1 MSRTELINY
10 FFDNILG
17 YKKSYL
23 EIGLCDPNKN
33 YYNVHSAN
41 KESVDPFVEQPELY
55 EYEMRNVVTYK
66 MTSDDFFL
74 NYKKTYDLIFID
86 GLHIASQVVKDI
98 KNSYNSLNPGGY
110 IIIHDCLPVKKEFQ
124 DESRPCT
131 TWNGTVW
138 KAIVNLY
145 KAGIDYNTLDINP
158 NSSEP
163 GEEGCCIIKYN
174 GIRDFSLYDA
184 TTLDYDEVFS
194 NIKIRNSIMHVISE
208 DEFYNIYKKELK
220 K

>member
-1 MSRTELINY
+1 MSRTDLINY

-55 EYEMRNVVTYK
+55 EYEIRNVVTYK

-110 IIIHDCLPVKKEFQ
+110 IILHDCLPTQKEHQ
-124 DESRPCT
+124 DESRPCV
-131 TWNGTVW
+131 TWNGTTW

-145 KAGIDYNTLDINP
+145 KAGIDYNTLDTDQ
-158 NSSEP
+158 
-163 GEEGCCIIKYN
+163 GCSIIKYN
-174 GIRDFSLYDA
+174 GVRDFSLYDV
-184 TTLDYDEVFS
+184 TTLDYDDVFS
-194 NIKIRNSIMHVISE
+194 NIEIRNSLMHVITE
-208 DEFYNIYKKELK
+208 AELFDIYKKEI
-220 K
+220 